1 MDDRFTKFSKL
12 YFLVFLLFLSVPV
25 AFSLVMSVF
34 YGFSKLISS
43 RPVDVIFELVVITI
57 PAAVFSSAYY
67 IFSKRTKTHPSAV
80 VRVTSQIV
88 FWGGI
93 GCSIAVLVVSIIDY
107 FKSGYHNITDYISF
121 SLAFLAGNVA
131 ALFLIAILQALTTKK
146 EEDWMEKRNR
156 LSR

>member
-88 FWGGI
+88 FWVGI

>member
-43 RPVDVIFELVVITI
+43 RPVDIIFELVVITI

-67 IFSKRTKTHPSAV
+67 IFSKRTKTHPSVV

-88 FWGGI
+88 FWVGI

-107 FKSGYHNITDYISF
+107 FKAAITVDTN
-121 SLAFLAGNVA
+121 LG
-131 ALFLIAILQALTTKK
+131 
-146 EEDWMEKRNR
+146 
-156 LSR
+156 